1 VSFEPAEHQ
10 PAENVAR
17 GTLFALVAVPAGVI
31 VWVVLWNFGF
41 IASIVGFGVAYAAM
55 FLYRFGSGG
64 VLSRTGALRVALVT
78 IGTLLIAFFGGVV
91 SDVLGVWTA
100 ETGEGVLAG
109 LVSPDFWTAF
119 QQIIALDGVAAS
131 YLPDF
136 GLALLFGALG
146 CFGLLRRAFRSTAPA
161 APVAPPAAAAPVAP
175 PAAPFAP
182 QPPAPTAGA
191 DASPT
196 SALPLPPVWGP
207 DAAANVTP
215 QHPPVAPPAPPVAP
229 PAPPAPPAPT
239 GRFEEFRD
247 PNFKG

>member
-1 VSFEPAEHQ
+1 MSFEPAEHQ

-161 APVAPPAAAAPVAP
+161 VPAAPFAATTPVAPS
-175 PAAPFAP
+175 AAPFAP
-182 QPPAPTAGA
+182 QPPAPPAGA

-215 QHPPVAPPAPPVAP
+215 QHPPVAPPAPP
-229 PAPPAPPAPT
+229 APPAPT

>member
-1 VSFEPAEHQ
+1 MAFTEPHQ
-10 PAENVAR
+10 PPIANVAR
-17 GTLFALVAVPAGVI
+17 GTLFALLAVPAGVI

-41 IASIVGFGVAYAAM
+41 IASIVAFAVSYLAM

-64 VLSRTGALRVALVT
+64 FVGTAGAIRITVITV
-78 IGTLLIAFFGGVV
+78 GTLLLAFFGGVV

-161 APVAPPAAAAPVAP
+161 APVAPSS
-175 PAAPFAP
+175 APFAP

-215 QHPPVAPPAPPVAP
+215 QHPPVAPPAPP
-229 PAPPAPPAPT
+229 APPAPT

>member
-1 VSFEPAEHQ
+1 MSFEPAEHQ

-161 APVAPPAAAAPVAP
+161 APVAPFATTAPVAP

-191 DASPT
+191 DASPNP
-196 SALPLPPVWGP
+196 ALPLPPVWGP
-207 DAAANVTP
+207 DAAANVAP
-215 QHPPVAPPAPPVAP
+215 QHPPVAPPSP
-229 PAPPAPPAPT
+229 PAPRTPP

-247 PNFKG
+247 PNFTG

>member
-1 VSFEPAEHQ
+1 VSFEPAENR

-17 GTLFALVAVPAGVI
+17 GTLFALAAVPAGVI

-64 VLSRTGALRVALVT
+64 VLSRTGAVRVALVT

-109 LVSPDFWTAF
+109 LVSPDFWAAF

-146 CFGLLRRAFRSTAPA
+146 CFGLLRRAFRSTASTT
-161 APVAPPAAAAPVAP
+161 PVAPFATTTPVAP

-191 DASPT
+191 DASPNP
-196 SALPLPPVWGP
+196 ALPLPPVWGP
-207 DAAANVTP
+207 DAAANVAP
-215 QHPPVAPPAPPVAP
+215 QHPPVAPPSP
-229 PAPPAPPAPT
+229 PAPRTPP

-247 PNFKG
+247 PNFTG

>member
-161 APVAPPAAAAPVAP
+161 APPAPFAATAPVAP

-191 DASPT
+191 DASPN
-196 SALPLPPVWGP
+196 SAQPPVWGP

-215 QHPPVAPPAPPVAP
+215 QHPPAAP
-229 PAPPAPPAPT
+229 PAPPAPP

>member
-1 VSFEPAEHQ
+1 MSFEPAEHQ

-161 APVAPPAAAAPVAP
+161 VPAAPFAATTPVAPS
-175 PAAPFAP
+175 AAPFAP

>member
-1 VSFEPAEHQ
+1 MSFEPAEHQ

-161 APVAPPAAAAPVAP
+161 APVAPFTATAPVAP

-207 DAAANVTP
+207 DAATNVTP

>member
-1 VSFEPAEHQ
+1 MSFEPAEHQ

-161 APVAPPAAAAPVAP
+161 APVAPPAPFAATAPVAP

-196 SALPLPPVWGP
+196 SAVPLPPVWGP

-215 QHPPVAPPAPPVAP
+215 QHPPVAPPAPPAP
-229 PAPPAPPAPT
+229 PAST

>member
-161 APVAPPAAAAPVAP
+161 VPAAPFAATTPVAPS
-175 PAAPFAP
+175 AAPFAP
-182 QPPAPTAGA
+182 QPPAPPAGA

-215 QHPPVAPPAPPVAP
+215 QHPPVAPPAPP
-229 PAPPAPPAPT
+229 APPAPT

-247 PNFKG
+247 TNFKG

>member
-1 VSFEPAEHQ
+1 MTFEPADRP
-10 PAENVAR
+10 PAENIAR

-64 VLSRTGALRVALVT
+64 VLSRTGAVRVAIVT
-78 IGTLLIAFFGGVV
+78 IGTLLLAFFAGVV

-100 ETGEGVLAG
+100 ETGESAVSS

-119 QQIIALDGVAAS
+119 QSIIGMDGVAAS

-136 GLALLFGALG
+136 GLALLFGLVG
-146 CFGLLRRAFRSTAPA
+146 CFGLLRRAFRSTAAASVAPASPSSPAVPPLPRQPA
-161 APVAPPAAAAPVAP
+161 APEWATD
-175 PAAPFAP
+175 AP
-182 QPPAPTAGA
+182 Q
-191 DASPT
+191 
-196 SALPLPPVWGP
+196 
-207 DAAANVTP
+207 NVTP
-215 QHPPVAPPAPPVAP
+215 QHPPAAPPTP
-229 PAPPAPPAPT
+229 PAAPATP

-247 PNFKG
+247 PDYKG

>member
-1 VSFEPAEHQ
+1 MSFEPAEHQ

>member
-1 VSFEPAEHQ
+1 MSFEPAEHQ

-161 APVAPPAAAAPVAP
+161 VPAAPFAATTPVAPS
-175 PAAPFAP
+175 AAPFAP

-215 QHPPVAPPAPPVAP
+215 QHPPVAPPAPP
-229 PAPPAPPAPT
+229 APPAPT